1 MILWQDVVHVCHI
14 LAGDLLN
21 HQRPVI
27 RVKEQAFSLIINA
40 ERWAA
45 SQWHLETSH
54 GLAQALIFSKVLKTR
69 SNFSH
74 FLWKQ
79 ATIIPYG
86 AFAPNMQYHQWKLR
100 LSNGFSTAILHFWLS
115 VVPGDL
121 QLILA
126 NSGQFSSLRRLFVLE
141 PGKNFIFVLNAPF
154 NSIIS
159 DHQPTT
165 QLYTPDSPDPQYQT
179 VPLDFERPEGSIL
192 WTWNVLGGFPC
203 ERKQLGNLTHSKT
216 NMTYF
221 SLNFSSK
228 TFVQLY
234 SPTQTSSLIT
244 DLYPDGFFCSF
255 SNASRGQQVTFSL
268 D

>member
-1 MILWQDVVHVCHI
+1 M
-14 LAGDLLN
+14 
-21 HQRPVI
+21 
-27 RVKEQAFSLIINA
+27 
-40 ERWAA
+40 
-45 SQWHLETSH
+45 
-54 GLAQALIFSKVLKTR
+54 
-69 SNFSH
+69 
-74 FLWKQ
+74 
-79 ATIIPYG
+79 
-86 AFAPNMQYHQWKLR
+86 
-100 LSNGFSTAILHFWLS
+100 
-115 VVPGDL
+115 
-121 QLILA
+121 
-126 NSGQFSSLRRLFVLE
+126 
-141 PGKNFIFVLNAPF
+141 FVLNAPF

-159 DHQPTT
+159 DYQPTT

-244 DLYPDGFFCSF
+244 DLYPNGFFVVSQKLQRVSKLHFHLTSYTFQSVPCENVLISE
-255 SNASRGQQVTFSL
+255 SYLLKRWLLTLILVLALKSSGSSMTGTGTWLRSLICRKKRGNH
-268 D
+268 